1 MRFVIVPT
9 VSSRAPKAVR
19 ERPISIPVKLA
30 FGSGQVAESIKSNSF
45 ELFLLFYYVQVL
57 GLNPVWTGT
66 AMLIALVMDA
76 ITDPLIGSISDN
88 FRSRWGRRH
97 PFMYASAIPF
107 GLCFYLLFAPPA
119 GLQGIGLAA
128 WLTVFAVG
136 IRVMITFFMVPYYAV
151 GAELTED
158 FRDRTALVAY
168 RTMFSFAGAIAV
180 SAIAFQVF
188 FHATPEYPQGQ
199 LNPAPYPV
207 MGLTFGLAAALIILG
222 STAGTHRQIPHLHA
236 YGHRQR
242 LSLKDYYREFL
253 GLLSNK
259 PFVAFFLVSVSIFV
273 MLGLQKALALHMN
286 TYFWALETK
295 EILYLLYAFFGAT
308 IVTVPFVK
316 YIIDWLDKKGA
327 MNLGLWMLLL
337 SLITPTTLRLVGWFP
352 ANDSS
357 WLLPLLL
364 LGQAGAGIGGGIL
377 AVSTGSIVAD
387 IADHHELNTGNRQE
401 GLLFGFFTFA
411 SKSTSGAGHFL
422 AGLALGLISF
432 PIEQDV
438 APEDIGSDTLFELGL
453 VYGPSVAIFGLFC
466 IAVFS
471 TYSITRASHRETL
484 KILWARREQGRLTER
499 QGNS

>member
-1 MRFVIVPT
+1 MP
-9 VSSRAPKAVR
+9 
-19 ERPISIPVKLA
+19 ERPISIPIKLA
-30 FGSGQVAESIKSNSF
+30 FGSGQMAESIKSNSF

-66 AMLIALVMDA
+66 ALLIALVMDG

-88 FRSRWGRRH
+88 FKSRWGRRH

-107 GLCFYLLFAPPA
+107 GLCFYFLFAPPA
-119 GLQGIGLAA
+119 DLQGIGLTV

-158 FRDRTALVAY
+158 YRDRTALVAY
-168 RTMFSFAGAIAV
+168 RTMFSFGGAIAI

-188 FHATPEYPQGQ
+188 FRSTPEFPQGQ

-207 MGLTFGLAAALIILG
+207 MGLTFGIAAALIILG
-222 STAGTHRQIPHLHA
+222 STAGTHRQIPYLHEA
-236 YGHRQR
+236 RHIQR
-242 LSLKDYYREFL
+242 LGLRDYLREFR
-253 GLLSNK
+253 GLLRNK
-259 PFVAFFLVSVSIFV
+259 PFVAFFLVSVTFFV

-295 EILYLLYAFFGAT
+295 EIVYLLYAFFGAT
-308 IVTVPFVK
+308 ILTVPFVK

-327 MNLGLWMLLL
+327 MNLGLWVVLL
-337 SLITPTTLRLVGWFP
+337 SFMLPTTLRLIGWFP
-352 ANDSS
+352 GNDSH
-357 WLLPLLL
+357 WLLPLLIA
-364 LGQAGAGIGGGIL
+364 GQVGAGFGSGIL
-377 AVSTGSIVAD
+377 AVATGSIVAD
-387 IADHHELNTGNRQE
+387 VADHHELGTGKRQE

-411 SKSTSGAGHFL
+411 SKATSGAGHFL

-432 PIEQDV
+432 PTEQDV
-438 APEDIGSDTLFELGL
+438 APEDIDPDTLFELGL

-471 TYSITRASHRETL
+471 TYSISRANHRDTL
-484 KILWARREQGRLTER
+484 EILRARREQERLADR